1 MAKVVQIRRGT
12 TANHSTFTGEIGEL
26 TMDTSRKT
34 IRVHDGETVGGYE
47 IGTGARGN
55 GLDKVFFENDQVVTT
70 SYTITTGKNA
80 MSAGPITVNDG
91 VTVTVPS
98 GSSWTIV

>member
-1 MAKVVQIRRGT
+1 MAKVVQLRKGT
-12 TANHSTFTGEIGEL
+12 TEQHSTFIGALGEL
-26 TMDTSRKT
+26 TMDTSRNTLKL
-34 IRVHDGETVGGYE
+34 HDNATTGGHE
-47 IGTGARGN
+47 IGVGARGN

-91 VTVTVPS
+91 VTVTIPS

>member
-1 MAKVVQIRRGT
+1 MTATRR
-12 TANHSTFTGEIGEL
+12 STPSSTGWSGA
-26 TMDTSRKT
+26 T
-34 IRVHDGETVGGYE
+34 GG
-47 IGTGARGN
+47 
-55 GLDKVFFENDQVVTT
+55 LSDQVFFENDKVVTT
-70 SYTITTGKNA
+70 IYTITTGKNA

>member
-1 MAKVVQIRRGT
+1 MAKVIQLRRGNT
-12 TANHSTFTGEIGEL
+12 ENHSTFTGQIGEL
-26 TMDTSRKT
+26 TMDISRNTLKL
-34 IRVHDGETVGGYE
+34 HDGATPGGHE
-47 IGTGARGN
+47 IGVGARGN

-80 MSAGPITVNDG
+80 MSAGPITVNSG

>member
-1 MAKVVQIRRGT
+1 MAKQLQLRRGT
-12 TANHSTFTGEIGEL
+12 SAQHNTFTGALGEV
-26 TMDTSRKT
+26 TMDTTRN
-34 IRVHDGETVGGYE
+34 ILRVHDGLTPGGHAVG
-47 IGTGARGN
+47 IGATG
-55 GLDKVFFENDQVVTT
+55 GLSDQVFFENDQVVTT